1 MSLVGAARRWI
12 AAMSYSY
19 NIENR
24 EGYIRVEVR
33 GHRKLETADADNRQ
47 LWSDVARAAEKS
59 GIMRILAICRMTG
72 PFLPLVIF
80 DLADNPQQ
88 IGWTKEHK
96 VALVDGSGAQFEDWK
111 TVETVAIN
119 RGFNVR
125 AFETTGAA
133 EDWLLED

>member
-1 MSLVGAARRWI
+1 MPYDFR
-12 AAMSYSY
+12 
-19 NIENR
+19 IENR
-24 EGYIRVEVR
+24 GTHVRVEVR
-33 GHRKLETADADNRQ
+33 GHRKLETADADNKE
-47 LWSDVARAAEKS
+47 LWSAVARACGKA
-59 GIMRILAICRMTG
+59 GLARVLTIYRMTG

-80 DLADNPQQ
+80 DLANNPDQ

-111 TVETVAIN
+111 TVETVAAN

-125 AFETTGAA
+125 AFEGIGAA

>member
-1 MSLVGAARRWI
+1 MP
-12 AAMSYSY
+12 YEY
-19 NIENR
+19 NIDNR
-24 EGYIRVEVR
+24 EDHLRVEVR
-33 GHRKLETADADNRQ
+33 GHRRIETADADNLQ
-47 LWSDVARAAEKS
+47 LWSDVARACNES
-59 GIMRILAICRMTG
+59 GITRVLTIYRMTG

-80 DLADNPQQ
+80 DLADNPRQ

-125 AFETTGAA
+125 AFEGTGAA

>member
-1 MSLVGAARRWI
+1 MP
-12 AAMSYSY
+12 YKY
-19 NIENR
+19 NIEAR
-24 EGYIRVEVR
+24 GSHIRVEVR

-47 LWSDVARAAEKS
+47 LWTEVAQACGEF
-59 GIMRILAICRMTG
+59 GITRILVVYRMTG

-80 DLADNPQQ
+80 GLADNPQQ
-88 IGWTKEHK
+88 IGWTKDHK

-125 AFETTGAA
+125 AFEAISVA
-133 EDWLLED
+133 EDWLLAE

>member
-1 MSLVGAARRWI
+1 MP
-12 AAMSYSY
+12 YKY

-24 EGYIRVEVR
+24 GTHLRVDVR
-33 GHRKLETADADNRQ
+33 GHRKLETADADNLQ
-47 LWSDVARAAEKS
+47 LWSDVAQACSDS
-59 GIMRILAICRMTG
+59 GVTRVLAIYRMTG

-119 RGFNVR
+119 RGFGVR
-125 AFETTGAA
+125 AFEGIGAA